1 MSKSNSAETTS
12 NTTKLRRSIA
22 GMSTETFVRG
32 YREQSQMDVNT
43 INTLD
48 ASGRCAKIIGD
59 ILRSL
64 KNK

>member
-1 MSKSNSAETTS
+1 MKKEE
-12 NTTKLRRSIA
+12 KLRRPIE
-22 GMSTETFVRG
+22 GMTTETFVHG

-48 ASGRCAKIIGD
+48 ASGRCAKVVGD

-64 KNK
+64 KGTRDH